1 MLSNPLLNTNT
12 NTNTNNMDSE
22 YFGDGEFEFVSEWSR
37 PYLKSAHKAV
47 TRCKL
52 WDWLRK
58 YEPEEEFNFSFID
71 KNLFVLEYKYQ
82 LVVLSRSW
90 AELGAHDS
98 LTPF

>member
-1 MLSNPLLNTNT
+1 MIAA
-12 NTNTNNMDSE
+12 MK
-22 YFGDGEFEFVSEWSR
+22 GD
-37 PYLKSAHKAV
+37 LKEKV
-47 TRCKL
+47 PKC
-52 WDWLRK
+52 
-58 YEPEEEFNFSFID
+58 EEEFNFSFID